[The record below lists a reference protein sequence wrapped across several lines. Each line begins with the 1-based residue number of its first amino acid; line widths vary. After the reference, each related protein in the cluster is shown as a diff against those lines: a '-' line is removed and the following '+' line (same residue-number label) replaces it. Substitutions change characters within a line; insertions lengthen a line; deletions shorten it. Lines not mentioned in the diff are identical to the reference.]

1 MRQVQNNLLKSPG
14 HVRCSQ
20 SAQTAGS
27 ERKGSETQTHE
38 TRRTS
43 RSCPHG
49 GIPTRTKSRER
60 GKPLLLETKAYSV
73 TSTASDAGFEVAKHR
88 CRCWFCPDCC
98 RILGLD
104 LRKRLEPI
112 LETFNGLLM
121 VTFTVDPSLFI
132 DAAEAYFYMRDRRC
146 IARTIQDLDRAGYL
160 HSRRY
165 FYVVEWQKHT
175 EQAHFH
181 VLLDASY
188 IPWQFLLDSWSK
200 HRPETAG
207 PVVPGRPAFGTVL
220 VSKPRFSGG
229 AAHAARYVTKYL
241 TKTPEHGF
249 PIWVLRMGMHTR
261 IRRYST
267 SREFW
272 GKKTLPSGHGKPRD
286 IKRRSYRQRLE
297 QCGSS
302 VDLYEFREAVDR
314 GTGEIETRRR
324 WIGELAVPA
333 RELFDRLHN
342 SRDVRRFRRS
352 LIAATSRA
360 AVQSIEQAVGYN
372 VRWIAGG
379 PPCVSG

>member
-1 MRQVQNNLLKSPG
+1 MRHKHTKRGVQDIRYPRYGIRTCMKG
-14 HVRCSQ
+14 RKR
-20 SAQTAGS
+20 S
-27 ERKGSETQTHE
+27 ES
-38 TRRTS
+38 
-43 RSCPHG
+43 
-49 GIPTRTKSRER
+49 
-60 GKPLLLETKAYSV
+60 LLLETKAYTV
-73 TSTASDAGFEVAKHR
+73 TSPASDAGFEVAKHR
-88 CRCWFCPDCC
+88 CRCWFCHDCC
-98 RILGLD
+98 RILGTN
-104 LRKRLEPI
+104 LRKQLEPI

-146 IARTIQDLDRAGYL
+146 IARTIQDLDRGGYL

-175 EQAHFH
+175 QQAHFH
-181 VLLDASY
+181 VLLDASF

-249 PIWVLRMGMHTR
+249 PDWVLRMGMYTR
-261 IRRYST
+261 IRRYSA
-267 SREFW
+267 SRGFW
-272 GKKTLPSGHGKPRD
+272 GEKTIPSERGRPRD
-286 IKRRSYRQRLE
+286 IERRSYRQRLE
-297 QCGSS
+297 RCGTS
-302 VDLYEFREAVDR
+302 VDLYEFREVVDR
-314 GTGEIETRRR
+314 STGEIETRRR

-333 RELFDRLHN
+333 LQLFERLHD
-342 SRDVRRFRRS
+342 SGDVRRSRRS
-352 LIAATSRA
+352 LIAATSAA
-360 AVQSIEQAVGYN
+360 AVQSIEQAVGYK

-379 PPCVSG
+379 PPCASC